1 MLEGSSSDTPLQP
14 QYMRCVQDGWGM
26 TDKMLACGKVEFVH
40 HKALLEKELARLMG
54 GPDGL
59 AKDRWMDEQGQWAH
73 TDR

>member
-1 MLEGSSSDTPLQP
+1 
-14 QYMRCVQDGWGM
+14 M